1 MATTDRVVER
11 YLQAIAEHE
20 WDLLDA
26 CLADE
31 FTRVG
36 PYGDTY
42 ATKPDYLA
50 FISDL
55 MPRLPGYAMEVTRV
69 TYGDGIAYAELSET
83 VTVDGAPLRTPECL
97 TFDLADD
104 GRITRVEVFIQTTPP
119 DRDLLAP

>member
-1 MATTDRVVER
+1 MTVTDRVVER
-11 YLQAIAEHE
+11 YLQAIAGHD
-20 WDLLDA
+20 WDALDA

-42 ATKPDYLA
+42 SSKPDYLA

-69 TYGDGIAYAELSET
+69 TYGDGVAYAELAET
-83 VTVDGAPLRTPECL
+83 VTVDGRPRRTPECL

-119 DRDLLAP
+119 DR